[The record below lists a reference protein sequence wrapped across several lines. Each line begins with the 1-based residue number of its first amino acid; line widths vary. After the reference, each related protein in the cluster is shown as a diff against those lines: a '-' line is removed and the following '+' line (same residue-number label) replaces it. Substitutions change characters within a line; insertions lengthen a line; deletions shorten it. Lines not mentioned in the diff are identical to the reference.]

1 MSRSVVIL
9 VNYKG
14 AQDTAVCL
22 SSLYASDIVP
32 RIVVVDNTPNDTEL
46 FAVMKQFP
54 DVHLICAPENLGFGR
69 GNNSGI
75 DWALANTDCEFIFI
89 LNNDAMV
96 EAGTIQHLECAM
108 DAHPD
113 AGILAPR
120 IVLAED
126 ANMLW
131 YGGGEVDW
139 RRGGGI
145 VPGVLGAST
154 APLAMQSRRITFASG
169 CAMLVRREVLEKIGG
184 FDDRYFMY
192 EEDLELGLRVQNA
205 GRAIWYEPLALIRH
219 VGQGSMRK
227 GGAFIGLWSPANPHL
242 PFYVYHIVRNRLLT
256 MYLHAQGIQLLKFT
270 LGFPVLLLL
279 KIIQFIRH
287 RRWDGVRA
295 VFRGWVAYRKL
306 RHTAIQRMGTR

>member
-1 MSRSVVIL
+1 MIL

-14 AQDTAVCL
+14 AQDTAACL
-22 SSLYASDIVP
+22 SSLYISNIVL
-32 RIVVVDNTPNDTEL
+32 RIVVVDNTPNDPDL
-46 FAVMKQFP
+46 PDVMANFP
-54 DVHLICAPENLGFGR
+54 DVHLIYASENLGFGR
-69 GNNSGI
+69 GNNLGI
-75 DWALANTDCEFIFI
+75 DWALANIDCEFIFI

-96 EAGTIQHLECAM
+96 EADTMQRLEWAM

-126 ANMLW
+126 PNVLW

-154 APLAMQSRRITFASG
+154 APLAMQSRCITFASG
-169 CAMLVRREVLEKIGG
+169 CAMLIRRELLEKIGG

-192 EEDLELGLRVQNA
+192 EEDLELGLRAQKA
-205 GRAIWYEPLALIRH
+205 GYSIWYEPLALVRH

-227 GGAFIGLWSPANPHL
+227 GGAFVGVWSPANPRL

-256 MYLHAQGIQLLKFT
+256 VHLHARSIQRLKFAI
-270 LGFPVLLLL
+270 GFPVLILIKLM
-279 KIIQFIRH
+279 QFIRH

-295 VFRGWVAYRKL
+295 VFRGWVAYRQL
-306 RHTAIQRMGTR
+306 RHAGSQRVVAR